1 MKLKLVVAVSTL
13 AAVSALA
20 QAQPGNRPPQNAPKL
35 SSAEIQK
42 IVQMVSGDKTKTQQ
56 YCEIG
61 NLNRQM
67 ERADQKN
74 DTKALETL
82 GKQADDLA
90 HKIGPE
96 FVKFMDALDLVN
108 DRSSEGKDLT
118 DAVETLDKL
127 CPAP

>member
-42 IVQMVSGDKTKTQQ
+42 IVQMVSGDKTQEFNNIVKSATS
-56 YCEIG
+56 ID
-61 NLNRQM
+61 RWK
-67 ERADQKN
+67 RADQKKN
-74 DTKALETL
+74 DSKALETL

-96 FVKFMDALDLVN
+96 FVKFMDALDLVH
-108 DRSSEGKDLT
+108 DRSSEGKDLH
-118 DAVETLDKL
+118 
-127 CPAP
+127 